1 MKGNTSRGNFLPY
14 KSVSFEMMQVYIIVK
29 SEISAVNLVQH
40 IAERLYNTV
49 LIHLSYFAQGK
60 LCGFALGLA

>member
-1 MKGNTSRGNFLPY
+1 MKGNTSRGNFSPY

-29 SEISAVNLVQH
+29 SEISAVNLVQY

-60 LCGFALGLA
+60 QCGFALDLA